1 MYPLILNYT
10 TVISYLREREEVLIV
25 MQNINVYWNGSY
37 ILTLYKYDIFSQMAK
52 MITLSNMMAI
62 VLIKCVLRGMV
73 NNPYFMGT
81 LLEWFKG

>member
-25 MQNINVYWNGSY
+25 MQNINVYWNGNY

-52 MITLSNMMAI
+52 MITLSNMMSI

-73 NNPYFMGT
+73 NNSYFMGT